1 MAEMSKT
8 PEEIK
13 KGLECAVDKKCIGK
27 ECSYFNEEYACIRM
41 VQVDA
46 LALIQQL
53 ERDKAWASENYD
65 LIREE
70 NKRLEA
76 HILCK
81 IDVIKLLEA
90 QVPKWISVEER
101 LPEKSGRYL
110 VCTSKSSVYYTKFT
124 RHEQGGRFHTDINT
138 HITHW
143 MPMPEPPKEGSNA

>member
-1 MAEMSKT
+1 MKT
-8 PEEIK
+8 PEKIK
-13 KGLECAVDKKCIGK
+13 KGMKQDCGECDEENFCPYIGIAGCIGILHK
-27 ECSYFNEEYACIRM
+27 
-41 VQVDA
+41 DA
-46 LALIQQL
+46 LAYIQRL

-81 IDVIKLLEA
+81 IDVIKHLEA
-90 QVPKWISVEER
+90 QLPKWISVEER
-101 LPEKSGRYL
+101 LPEKSGSYL
-110 VCTSKSSVYYTKFT
+110 VCTSKSSVYCTKFT
-124 RHEQGGRFHTDINT
+124 RHEQDGRFHTDINT

>member
-1 MAEMSKT
+1 MKT

-13 KGLECAVDKKCIGK
+13 KGLECAEINKCPNKKCTYYASHIP
-27 ECSYFNEEYACIRM
+27 CS
-41 VQVDA
+41 VQVQKDA
-46 LALIQQL
+46 LALIQRL

-124 RHEQGGRFHTDINT
+124 RHEQDGRFHTDINT

>member
-1 MAEMSKT
+1 MKK

-13 KGLECAVDKKCIGK
+13 RGMKQDCGECDGENFCPYIGIAGCIGILHK
-27 ECSYFNEEYACIRM
+27 
-41 VQVDA
+41 DA
-46 LALIQQL
+46 RALIRRL
-53 ERDKAWASENYD
+53 ERDKAWASENYE

-70 NKRLEA
+70 NKR
-76 HILCK
+76 
-81 IDVIKLLEA
+81 LEA

-110 VCTSKSSVYYTKFT
+110 VCTSKSSVYYAKFT
-124 RHEQGGRFHTDINT
+124 RHEQDGRFHTDINT